1 MNKEACGPYLGKYR
15 GTVVNNLDPNLRG
28 RLTLMVPDVLGSV
41 PSSWAEASLPL
52 AGPTGPPM
60 GMFVLPPIGTGVWVE
75 FESGDPN
82 KPVWVGCRLG
92 AQSDVPS
99 AGKAGLPA
107 APNIVIQS
115 LTQNRIVISSVPS
128 EGVTIEM
135 GTGQLGPRIELSA
148 TGLKLSY
155 GPKTSIQLDATG
167 VSING
172 GALRVTL

>member
-15 GTVVNNLDPNLRG
+15 GTVVNNLDPDQRA

-41 PSSWAEASLPL
+41 PSSWAEPSLPL

-60 GMFVLPPIGTGVWVE
+60 GMFVVPPIGTGVWVE

-92 AQSDVPS
+92 AQSDVPL
-99 AGKAGLPA
+99 AGKAGIPA

-115 LTQNRIVISSVPS
+115 LTQNRIIISSVPG
-128 EGVTIEM
+128 EGVTIETAA
-135 GTGQLGPRIELSA
+135 GPLGPRIELTA

-155 GPKTSIQLDATG
+155 GPQTSIELTPLG
-167 VSING
+167 VNINKN
-172 GALRVTL
+172 ALVVTP